1 MNIVDVEDE
10 NKEYHNIKN
19 NDNVEYLLSTHL
31 DTDELVEI
39 QDEIEEIDDFHSVSI
54 SVINVELEKPDASI
68 FSFMIVLSKSSCMIM
83 LNLLCIFMIETI
95 NITYIG
101 TFNDPDMITAI
112 GLGTFFSNFVG
123 INAIIGWPGGIDT
136 LSSNA
141 YGAKRY
147 KLVGIYTCICRSILY
162 LYFFIITC
170 PMIFISERFYLFM
183 GQSERIAKLA
193 HSFNKHFL
201 LGIFFFSNYQILL
214 RYLQSM
220 KIFNLG
226 SMTTI
231 ISFIF
236 HPFIAYIF
244 IIKLDYQIEGAA
256 ISLCITQFINWMILL
271 FLIKRSHS
279 IKKETYFY
287 FINEMLDI
295 KYWKKYFTFGFS
307 SFCLYQTESFAS
319 EILIIIA
326 SFLSPLLMSA
336 NVCIYNFSVI
346 LYAVSNSI
354 NLAACNLIANGVG
367 KTNVKLVQNYVL
379 STFIY
384 VILILCILVPSIYYF
399 DIYIAHF
406 YTKHENIS
414 KEIINVIPAF
424 LLVLVFDF
432 LLTSIVG
439 INKGLGR
446 QKDAVKF
453 WLGYQYLF
461 GIPFLIFITFYLKTE
476 LKGLWFGQSLNL
488 SIVFLGMLYIL
499 YRKSFNDT
507 IKEFKAELVD
517 IENKIVSRRNSVN
530 APIYNS
536 NNNKKNNSTLIEVE
550 EKLEFLRK

>member
-1 MNIVDVEDE
+1 MKDIDLEDY
-10 NKEYHNIKN
+10 NKDYQNLKN
-19 NDNVEYLLSTHL
+19 NDKVEHLLSTNL
-31 DTDELVEI
+31 DTDELVEV
-39 QDEIEEIDDFHSVSI
+39 QDQIEEMEDFHSVSI
-54 SVINVELEKPDASI
+54 SVINVELEKTDASLVN
-68 FSFMIVLSKSSCMIM
+68 FVIVLSKSSCMIM

-95 NITYIG
+95 NITFIG

-141 YGAKRY
+141 FGAKRY
-147 KLVGIYTCICRSILY
+147 RLVGVYTCICRTILY
-162 LYFFIITC
+162 SYFLIVTC

-193 HSFNKHFL
+193 HSFNKYFV

-231 ISFIF
+231 ISFFF
-236 HPFIAYIF
+236 HPFIAYIL
-244 IIKLDYQIEGAA
+244 IIKLDMKIEGAA
-256 ISLCITQFINWMILL
+256 ISLCITQFINWMLL
-271 FLIKRSHS
+271 LMFISRSHS

-287 FINEMLDI
+287 FCKEMLEL
-295 KYWKKYFTFGFS
+295 KYWKKYFPFGFS

-367 KTNVKLVQNYVL
+367 KTNVNLVKNYVKA
-379 STFIY
+379 TFLY
-384 VILILCILVPSIYYF
+384 VCTILCLLVPMILYF
-399 DIYIAHF
+399 DIEIAHF
-406 YTKHENIS
+406 YTRHENIS

-424 LLVLVFDF
+424 VMVLIFDF

-446 QKDAVKF
+446 QKEAVKF
-453 WLGYQYLF
+453 WLGYQYVF
-461 GIPFLIFITFYLKTE
+461 GIPFLMFITFYLKTE
-476 LKGLWFGQSLNL
+476 LKGLWYGQSLNFF
-488 SIVFLGMLYIL
+488 IVFIGMLYIL

-507 IKEFKAELVD
+507 IDEFKAELVD
-517 IENKIVSRRNSVN
+517 IENKIISRRNSQN
-530 APIYNS
+530 APIYTDKVHQKENI
-536 NNNKKNNSTLIEVE
+536 NVLEIE
-550 EKLEFLRK
+550 EKLGFIKK